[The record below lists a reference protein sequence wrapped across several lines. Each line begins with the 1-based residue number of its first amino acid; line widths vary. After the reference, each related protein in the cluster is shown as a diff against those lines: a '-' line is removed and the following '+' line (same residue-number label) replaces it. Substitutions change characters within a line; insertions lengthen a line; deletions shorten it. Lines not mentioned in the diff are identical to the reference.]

1 MCGIWYYLT
10 KTSNIN
16 DARNK
21 YATYYNKLIPRGP
34 DKTRITEVNN
44 TLSVFYRL
52 AINDLSDDACMPF
65 ESDGIYLICNG
76 EIYNHKELERLYSF
90 KPKTTCDCEVILHLY
105 KMFYN
110 KYNNNKY
117 NTNDKRSN
125 HNMYNKYKYFAKL
138 ICQQI
143 DGEFAFILYDSNNK
157 ILIASRDDYGV
168 RPLFIG
174 IKKNFYDSLVST
186 NEYDEIIFSSE
197 LKGINDG
204 EYHTQQFKSGH
215 YIVIDTEKL
224 KIIDYSLYRRDIL
237 EYKPIHFTENNCK
250 RILKNIRQKLEKAVE
265 KRIKNTDRTVACLLS
280 GGLDSSLIC
289 AIASKYFESYTLETY
304 SIGVE
309 GSPDLIAAQKVADH
323 IKSKHTNIIITEQ
336 EMLDAIPEVIKTIE
350 SYDITT
356 VRASTVNY
364 LLAHYISQHSDA
376 KVILSGEYSDEVF
389 LSYIYCKYIKDP
401 KLFYEE
407 EARLINEIQF
417 FDSLRADRCISSAS
431 LEARVPFSDK
441 DFINYI
447 MSIEPNLKLPIHYNN
462 IEKYLLRKAF
472 DDNEKTL
479 PNEILWRTKEA
490 FSDGVSKKTKSWYEI
505 IQEHVETQISDKEFN
520 ENKDKYTHIQI
531 PSKEA
536 YYYVKI
542 FKQHYHNEAIIPYY
556 WLPKKIN
563 ENNQLVNFTNE
574 PSARILQDI
583 YE

>member
-10 KTSNIN
+10 KNKNIS
-16 DARNK
+16 DAKSK
-21 YATYYNKLIPRGP
+21 YEPYYNKLKPRGP
-34 DKTRITEVNN
+34 DKTRITEVDN
-44 TLSVFYRL
+44 TLSVFHRL
-52 AINDLSDDACMPF
+52 AINDLSDDGCMPF
-65 ESDGIYLICNG
+65 ELDGIYLICNG
-76 EIYNHKELERLYSF
+76 EIYNHTQLEKKYNF
-90 KPKTTCDCEVILHLY
+90 KPKTSCDCEVILHLY
-105 KMFYN
+105 K
-110 KYNNNKY
+110 KYSTHDKGMYLVANN
-117 NTNDKRSN
+117 
-125 HNMYNKYKYFAKL
+125 
-138 ICQQI
+138 ICNEL
-143 DGEFAFILYDSNNK
+143 DGEYAFILYDSYAK
-157 ILIASRDDYGV
+157 KLLIARDEYGV

-174 IKKNFYDSLVST
+174 IKRNFYDSLININSD
-186 NEYDEIIFSSE
+186 YDDIVFSSE

-215 YIVIDTEKL
+215 YMVIDTNEL
-224 KIIDYSLYRRDIL
+224 RILDYQLYREDITIYD
-237 EYKPIHFTENNCK
+237 ERRFTENNQQQ
-250 RILKNIRQKLEKAVE
+250 ILKNIRTKLENAVE
-265 KRIKNTDRTVACLLS
+265 KRIKNSDRKVACLLS

-289 AIASKYFESYTLETY
+289 AIASKYFPPYTLETY

-323 IKSKHTNIIITEQ
+323 IKSKHTNIIITQE
-336 EMLDAIPEVIKTIE
+336 EMLNAIPEVIRTIE

-364 LLAHYISQHSDA
+364 LLAHYISQNSDA

-441 DFINYI
+441 DFVKYI
-447 MSIEPNLKLPIHYNN
+447 MEITPLLKMPYLHNN
-462 IEKYLLRKAF
+462 IEKYLLRAAF
-472 DDNEKTL
+472 DDNEITL
-479 PNEILWRTKEA
+479 PNEILWRKKEA

-505 IQEHVETQISDKEFN
+505 IQEHIETLISDEEFN
-520 ENKDKYTHIQI
+520 KYRTKYTHIEI
-531 PSKEA
+531 PNKEA
-536 YYYVKI
+536 YYYIKV
-542 FKQHYHNEAIIPYY
+542 FKEHYHNEAIIPYY
-556 WLPKKIN
+556 WLPKKVN
-563 ENNQLVNFTNE
+563 EYNQLVNFTTE